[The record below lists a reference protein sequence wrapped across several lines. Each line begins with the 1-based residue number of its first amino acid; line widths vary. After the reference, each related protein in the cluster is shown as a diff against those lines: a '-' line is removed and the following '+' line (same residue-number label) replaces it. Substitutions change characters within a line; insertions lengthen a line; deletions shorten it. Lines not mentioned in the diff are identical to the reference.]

1 MGHHTQFHP
10 GVLLS
15 KHLRFQDSVVIQK
28 KEKKKKKNKQEAF
41 KNSFM
46 SHKKF
51 ITLSLCA
58 EPVTETVSEFYYRG
72 EKSGKYA
79 GSNFMIYSTTI

>member
-28 KEKKKKKNKQEAF
+28 KEKKEEEQ
-41 KNSFM
+41 
-46 SHKKF
+46 
-51 ITLSLCA
+51 
-58 EPVTETVSEFYYRG
+58 
-72 EKSGKYA
+72 A
-79 GSNFMIYSTTI
+79 GSFQELIHESQEIHNTVIMCRTCN